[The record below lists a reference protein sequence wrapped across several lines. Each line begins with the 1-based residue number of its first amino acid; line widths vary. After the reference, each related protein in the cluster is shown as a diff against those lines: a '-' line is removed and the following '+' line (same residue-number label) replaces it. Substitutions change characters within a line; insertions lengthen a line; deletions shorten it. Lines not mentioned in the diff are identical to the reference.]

1 MGRPERFEQL
11 GKDKLDFYL
20 ERAVAKDNDLEN
32 DITKLCSKLADTII
46 ETDGFVFKEVS
57 VIKGRVQAVEIA
69 KYLSQRMHKDTL
81 RLTNL
86 MISRRETE
94 LSRIDKE
101 KFADKFKGSLPF

>member
-1 MGRPERFEQL
+1 MARPERFEQL

-46 ETDGFVFKEVS
+46 ETDVFIKEVS
-57 VIKGRVQAVEIA
+57 VMKGRVEAVEIA